1 MMKHLLSIIFIISL
15 CSYGCGGKEQT
26 LTDSQ
31 SKWRNDTVIN
41 TAFSYMPDTCI
52 IDKDLFRFAT
62 NLMGLERI
70 YVDSTINIE
79 CYKNWFYNTESHIY
93 CVLYRDRSIEKDSC
107 FEFIRNNLMP
117 AIRNNGSDCTT
128 AIAEAAWLDYGL
140 NQYLA
145 LSEFEL
151 RALEAGANFLTW
163 WLIENDAWLNFM
175 TNLFPLL
182 EYEICNVTGSSA
194 AYEIPYTFSNISR
207 FRTKCLADSVSNLI
221 LAKEPTTNNI
231 LGLIEGINTESYSWG
246 RDSLIDN
253 IAIYNYKKCAIESL
267 LQWIEIRKGMAELVD
282 NPSGFNNAT
291 NTLLDSISTTIYHI
305 RH

>member
-1 MMKHLLSIIFIISL
+1 MMKHLFSILFIITL
-15 CSYGCGGKEQT
+15 CLYSCGGKKHT
-26 LTDSQ
+26 LPDSQ
-31 SKWRNDTVIN
+31 FKWRNDTVVN
-41 TAFSYMPDTCI
+41 TAFSYMPDTCF
-52 IDKDLFRFAT
+52 IDKDLFKFAT
-62 NLMGLERI
+62 NLMDLERI

-79 CYKNWFYNTESHIY
+79 CYKNWFYNTDSQYI
-93 CVLYRDRSIEKDSC
+93 LGFRDRGIEKDSC
-107 FEFIRNNLMP
+107 IEFIRHHLIP
-117 AIRNNGSDCTT
+117 EIRRNGTNCTA
-128 AIAEAAWLDYGL
+128 AIAETAWLEFGL

-194 AYEIPYTFSNISR
+194 AYEIPYSFSNISR
-207 FRTKCLADSVSNLI
+207 FRTKCLVDGDSNLI

-231 LGLIEGINTESYSWG
+231 LSLIEGINTESYSWE

-253 IAIYNYKKCAIESL
+253 VAISNYKKCAIESL
-267 LQWIEIRKGMAELVD
+267 QQWVEIRKEMSGLFD
-282 NPSGFNNAT
+282 NPNGFNNAT
-291 NTLLDSISTTIYHI
+291 TYLIDSISFTLRHI